1 MITDSFDKNS
11 ESVISL
17 SDFYDKSDVQVK
29 KCLIIFSKVIYKELK
44 RRFRV
49 KKIACIKSC
58 REDIP
63 VYCFLYRKERIAF
76 YLSNIGSTSAATEM
90 NEVNYMIGATSFI
103 MFGSCGSLDSNKTKN
118 RFIIPSSAYRD
129 EGLSYHYMENSDYIE
144 IKNCKQVSLIFE
156 KYKIPYV
163 VGKVWTTDAFLR
175 ETKNQVKLRKK
186 EGCIAVEMELAGVQA
201 VADYYNFQLFN
212 FLQAGDVIEDND
224 YSNEKLS
231 NANHDLIK
239 LNIALLIAENI

>member
-1 MITDSFDKNS
+1 
-11 ESVISL
+11 
-17 SDFYDKSDVQVK
+17 
-29 KCLIIFSKVIYKELK
+29 
-44 RRFRV
+44 
-49 KKIACIKSC
+49 
-58 REDIP
+58 
-63 VYCFLYRKERIAF
+63 
-76 YLSNIGSTSAATEM
+76 
-90 NEVNYMIGATSFI
+90 
-103 MFGSCGSLDSNKTKN
+103 MFGSCGSLDANKTKN

-201 VADYYNFQLFN
+201 VADYYNFQLFD
-212 FLQAGDVIEDND
+212 FLQAGDVIEDDD
-224 YSNEKLS
+224 YSNERLS